1 MRIKKDELKLKYT
14 DTTFLE
20 NFKNL
25 FSLRTL
31 FYSSIIKEGYTVPAS
46 IGDAI
51 ILTEYGQA
59 IYEKLKQGKFKEE
72 GDHILKFGLL
82 MEFYHE
88 ELIVDVL
95 KTNIKAIETLLNTH
109 VLDNSLI
116 HPWTY
121 GRLLYD
127 KYFETFEEQ
136 EEILK
141 PKDVIKLLDK
151 TPKGVFQVG
160 NYIIGSLGLTKSNV
174 TRYIPPKR
182 SVKLWHCADPS
193 CTKFHE
199 VHLSSGDSI
208 MPKLI
213 SEIDYLLRLEIPSD
227 WVRFY
232 FDLIEHEDFYYD
244 INRIIQTPYLLIN
257 TFGDSEI
264 KSLLKDIIDND
275 KSFRANLPNTKK
287 FKGSSN
293 DILKAIDKDICFQL
307 LLLGS
312 DESNIKSLEKLIDE
326 QTIIIPATEIRRPTT
341 RVASGFF
348 RIYHECNQLGIRSVS
363 TTSNICLRQLNNLL
377 NKIYSEASL
386 QQQLD
391 WKLRHYEGETLKE
404 KLEAYTL
411 KEEPKKI
418 IRETILSGPTQIA
431 QTFKYLFGHFTMP
444 TTIEEEEKLI
454 DKILWKLGFDINIF
468 PNQLQKFWERLQNF
482 KETTRSCVVFNDTD
496 KEKIRSSAVNFWIS
510 LEEILEQTLSFITW
524 TLLSDHFQKT
534 HFKYNF
540 EEARNFM
547 CDKLHGHVS
556 GSSDPLMFDN
566 KGKNTLFPLTE
577 GFTALLEICETL
589 LNEGIEK
596 HKRSEDEMPS
606 FWHKAELVSFPFE
619 SKVFL
624 FDIKSSNYKLLV
636 QLLSEIPKAFSQNNV
651 LSVRNRTQHKRD
663 DFPSQDEILNACNA
677 VENIIN
683 KIEINGIYPNVFLF
697 KSTTIDKFNRVN
709 HDFED
714 YKGRNISLKPTFEFS
729 GSRLPGARTP
739 QIIIPILK
747 IGNSHELLRFK
758 YEETSSYL
766 KYWKNFPRKKD
777 KKKKKE
783 TIKHDTPSTI
793 NEI

>member
-1 MRIKKDELKLKYT
+1 MRIKKDELKQKYT

-95 KTNIKAIETLLNTH
+95 KTDIKAIEKLLNTQ

-174 TRYIPPKR
+174 TRFIPPKR

-208 MPKLI
+208 MPELI
-213 SEIDYLLRLEIPSD
+213 SEIDYLLRFEMPSD

-287 FKGSSN
+287 FKGSSD

-307 LLLGS
+307 LLQGS

-326 QTIIIPATEIRRPTT
+326 QTIVIPATEIRRPTT

-348 RIYHECNQLGIRSVS
+348 RIHHECNQLGIRSVS

-547 CDKLHGHVS
+547 CEKLHGHVV

-589 LNEGIEK
+589 LNEGAEK

-636 QLLSEIPKAFSQNNV
+636 QFLSEIPKAFSQNNV

-697 KSTTIDKFNRVN
+697 KSSTIDKFNRVN

-758 YEETSSYL
+758 YEESSSYL